1 METRLVRLA
10 LAGMLVWS
18 VTACDLGQSVS
29 DVEYVY
35 RAREQLEQG
44 KFRAAVIELKNA
56 LSVNP
61 DNADA
66 RLMLGE
72 LHLDTGDG
80 ASAEKE
86 LRHAQQL
93 GVPLEALQV
102 PLARAWFLQR
112 KFDEVDGVQAAP
124 GLGDLRQA
132 ELLAIQGEALVQRG
146 QVEAAEARFSRAREL
161 SQVLAAPLVGQA
173 LVATTRGDFARA
185 EQLLGEALR
194 LEENHTAAWS
204 LRGDLAFYQGRL
216 EEAVDH
222 YGQALASRRDQMG
235 NLGKRAVLLV
245 QLQRLDQAR
254 QDIAAMRGL
263 IARHPAIDYAMGM
276 LELQEQRYDNARL
289 HFENVL
295 GMADNYRDTIL
306 QLGLANLGA
315 GNAQQ
320 AELYLARAFARN
332 PRYIPGRILL
342 AMARLKQGEA
352 ASAVQLLEPVVAQKP
367 DNLQARS
374 LLASGLIQ
382 LGRADEAMEHYRKL
396 AQANPEVPQVQA
408 QLGMGLLA
416 QGDYEGGVHQFEQA
430 LARFPEL
437 QQTDMLLVMTHLH
450 QGDFAQALV
459 AAGDFARRQPQ
470 DPMPRVLEGMA
481 RLGLGDREAA
491 RAAFLAA
498 DRLQPGNPAANHRLA
513 MLDMEQ
519 EDFAAARRHY
529 GRTLEFHPDHSYT
542 LNNLAVLEAR
552 AGNEKAMVDVLTR
565 AIDAHPDEIDF
576 HLQLSRHYL
585 GKQQPD
591 QALALLLPLR
601 DRHSRHP
608 PYLAMLGTIYMAQQ
622 DWSNARSEFSTLVDV
637 APEWGQ
643 GHYSLAL
650 LCRQTRDEACVRQQL
665 ARTLQVEPGHV
676 EARLDWGHVLV
687 REGRF
692 PEAEEL
698 LSSLQ
703 EDVGDHP
710 RIQRLEGALALALN
724 QPGRAVQVYSQAMQ
738 QAPSN
743 ILAIELAKAQWLA
756 GEQEAARALLEARAR
771 EYPDDIN
778 LLLAR
783 AQYAMRSQQD
793 QEARERYRRV
803 IELEPGHVLARNN
816 LAHLLLETA
825 PAEAAAHATR
835 ALQEA
840 PGNPVVTATLLQ
852 ALLAQG
858 KDTEARTLVDDTLR
872 RGRQGPDGRYLE
884 ALWLQRQGQLAPARQ
899 VLVNLL
905 AEHRDFAL
913 EEQARALLRDLNR

>member
-1 METRLVRLA
+1 MRLA
-10 LAGMLVWS
+10 LAGMLALS
-18 VTACDLGQSVS
+18 VTACDLGQSVN

-35 RAREQLEQG
+35 RAREQLEKG

-72 LHLDTGDG
+72 LYLDTGDG

-86 LRHAQQL
+86 LQHAQQL

-112 KFDEVDGVQAAP
+112 KFDEVDGVTAAP

-132 ELLAIQGEALVQRG
+132 ELLAIQGEALLQRG
-146 QVEAAEARFSRAREL
+146 QVKEAETRFSRAREF
-161 SQVLAAPLVGQA
+161 SPVLAAPLVGQA
-173 LVATTRGDFARA
+173 LVATTRGDLAKA
-185 EQLLGEALR
+185 EQLVEEALR

-222 YGQALASRRDQMG
+222 YGRALASRRDQMG

-245 QLQRLDQAR
+245 QLQRLDEAR
-254 QDIAAMRGL
+254 QDIAAMRGM

-276 LELQEQRYDNARL
+276 LELQQQQYDNARL

-295 GMADNYRDTIL
+295 GMADNYRDTTL

-320 AELYLARAFARN
+320 AEMYLARAFARN

-352 ASAVQLLEPVVAQKP
+352 ASAVQLLEPVVAQKA
-367 DNLQARS
+367 DNLQART
-374 LLASGLIQ
+374 LLASGLMQ
-382 LGRADEAMEHYRKL
+382 MGRADEAMEHYRKL
-396 AQANPEVPQVQA
+396 AEANPDAPHAQA
-408 QLGMGLLA
+408 QLGVGLLA
-416 QGDYEGGVHQFEQA
+416 QGDYESGARQLEQT

-459 AAGDFARRQPQ
+459 AAGDFAQRQPK
-470 DPMPRVLEGMA
+470 DPIPRVLEGMA
-481 RLGLGDREAA
+481 QLGLGDQEAA
-491 RAAFLAA
+491 RTAFLAA

-513 MLDMEQ
+513 MLEMEQ

-529 GRTLEFHPDHSYT
+529 ERTLEFHSDHSHT

-565 AIDAHPDEIDF
+565 AIAAHPDEIDF

-585 GKQQPD
+585 GKQRPD

-622 DWSNARSEFSTLVDV
+622 DWGNARSELSTLVDV

-643 GHYSLAL
+643 GHYSLAK
-650 LCRQTRDEACVRQQL
+650 LCGQTRDDACVRQQL
-665 ARTLQVEPGHV
+665 ARTLQVEPRHV
-676 EARLDWGHVLV
+676 DARLDWGYMLV
-687 REGRF
+687 REERF
-692 PEAEEL
+692 TEAEQV

-710 RIQRLEGALALALN
+710 RIQRLEGTLALARN
-724 QPGRAVQVYSQAMQ
+724 QPERAAEVFSEAMQ

-743 ILAIELAKAQWLA
+743 ILAIELAKAKWLA
-756 GEQEAARALLEARAR
+756 GEQESAQALLEARAH
-771 EYPDDIN
+771 EHPDDIN

-783 AQYAMRSQQD
+783 AQYAMWSRHD
-793 QEARERYRRV
+793 QEAKERYRRV
-803 IELEPGHVLARNN
+803 IELEPGHVLALNN
-816 LAHLLLETA
+816 LADLLLDSA
-825 PAEAAAHATR
+825 PEEAAAHAIR
-835 ALQEA
+835 ALREA

-858 KDTEARTLVDDTLR
+858 KDSEARTLVDDTLR
-872 RGRQGPDGRYLE
+872 RSHHGPDGRYLE
-884 ALWLQRQGQLAPARQ
+884 ALWLQRQGQVAPARQ

-905 AEHRDFAL
+905 AEHKDFAL
-913 EEQARALLRDLNR
+913 EQQARALLGDLNR